1 MRFFGQ
7 ILSNFKWRFT
17 LNRLNG
23 KCLVWFFL
31 FLNVF
36 PKYIIIME
44 DFNRASLRNTKHLQR
59 LSLMILVDVCLYYE
73 CFQSLKVT
81 IATLE
86 AILDLGLS
94 LVTLLVFVV
103 KTFVCCYIRTR
114 LTTEEFSLEA
124 ATSIVVPLT
133 ATPSGYTLKMF
144 LKFEIE
150 PIH

>member
-1 MRFFGQ
+1 
-7 ILSNFKWRFT
+7 
-17 LNRLNG
+17 
-23 KCLVWFFL
+23 
-31 FLNVF
+31 
-36 PKYIIIME
+36 
-44 DFNRASLRNTKHLQR
+44 
-59 LSLMILVDVCLYYE
+59 MILIDVRLYYE

-103 KTFVCCYIRTR
+103 QAFVCCYVRTR

-133 ATPSGYTLKMF
+133 AIPSGSTLKMF

-150 PIH
+150 HTLAVCSH